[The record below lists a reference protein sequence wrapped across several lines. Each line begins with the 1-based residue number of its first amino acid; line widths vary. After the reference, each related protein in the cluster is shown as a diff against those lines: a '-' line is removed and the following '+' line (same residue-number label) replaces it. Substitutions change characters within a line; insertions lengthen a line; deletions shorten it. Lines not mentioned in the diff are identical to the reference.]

1 MTYIEKICTSFS
13 QTFLPV
19 YLQIHKIFSTR
30 GPHTTRPMKNK
41 LQFLIIT
48 GVSSNERKKV
58 AKTRKS
64 SKVATHRVDC
74 DATNKNHPR
83 NFSPGGPSL
92 PVAISVGR
100 PRTPSLDRLVRADC
114 DVTAMLTGARRLES
128 AKSDFS
134 SSSVRLTWSCYSLLI
149 GLAVC
154 AVWSLALR
162 AELDSGNLLKC
173 LALNCGIFKIFA
185 VSLLKKEST
194 FFHCFVTFVKQWTGS
209 LWFEFVC

>member
-30 GPHTTRPMKNK
+30 GPHTMRPMKNK

-48 GVSSNERKKV
+48 GVSSNERKKL
-58 AKTRKS
+58 RKLENLQ
-64 SKVATHRVDC
+64 KWPHTALTVTQQ
-74 DATNKNHPR
+74 TKNHPR

-100 PRTPSLDRLVRADC
+100 PRTPSLDRLVRAYC

-134 SSSVRLTWSCYSLLI
+134 SSSVRLTWSCYSRLV

-154 AVWSLALR
+154 AV
-162 AELDSGNLLKC
+162 
-173 LALNCGIFKIFA
+173 
-185 VSLLKKEST
+185 
-194 FFHCFVTFVKQWTGS
+194 
-209 LWFEFVC
+209 